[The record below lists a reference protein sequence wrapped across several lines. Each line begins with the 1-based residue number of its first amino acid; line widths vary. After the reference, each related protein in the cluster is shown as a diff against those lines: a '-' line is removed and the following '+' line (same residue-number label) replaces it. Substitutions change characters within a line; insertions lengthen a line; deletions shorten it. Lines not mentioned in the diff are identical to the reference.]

1 MDAAIE
7 PLAEQP
13 QVLRLVPVLA
23 VGRCL
28 AMAGCLTLQQHS
40 AARGCLP
47 LSLPGK
53 LPAERWTSGMML
65 MQWQYCPM
73 AQVCGDQEGGMP
85 QLCAGV
91 QQRAMSLTPSCCK
104 GQQCWWMML
113 LLMQVLGCGTLSR
126 LAQENRALLT
136 AVPAEARCVQATESV
151 AVAVAVAVVAVAVAA
166 GSLAVAIATLAAVM
180 VTLAVADS
188 EWLTVPVVDTD
199 LVMEMTNVAVV
210 GQLGLG
216 SAQQLL
222 VQTAATQARAAGEKT
237 IPMDLGL
244 LL

>member
-1 MDAAIE
+1 
-7 PLAEQP
+7 
-13 QVLRLVPVLA
+13 
-23 VGRCL
+23 
-28 AMAGCLTLQQHS
+28 
-40 AARGCLP
+40 
-47 LSLPGK
+47 
-53 LPAERWTSGMML
+53 
-65 MQWQYCPM
+65 
-73 AQVCGDQEGGMP
+73 
-85 QLCAGV
+85 
-91 QQRAMSLTPSCCK
+91 
-104 GQQCWWMML
+104 
-113 LLMQVLGCGTLSR
+113 MQVLGCGTLSR